1 MKALTEKRISLRKQQ
16 PKINID
22 YLRELQQRD
31 TDKSGKGKK
40 DGDAANQI
48 LEDKRFKKLFEDNE
62 FKIDKNDE

>member
-40 DGDAANQI
+40 EGDAAN
-48 LEDKRFKKLFEDNE
+48 
-62 FKIDKNDE
+62 

>member
-1 MKALTEKRISLRKQQ
+1 
-16 PKINID
+16 
-22 YLRELQQRD
+22 LQQRD